1 MMNEFQV
8 YTEQSELKDC
18 SSSSFVLTGCLG
30 RCHGKEV
37 WPHYFQVKVE
47 TPLPQLASTDTP
59 EQEGVLYHH
68 WAGTEFRVHTRP
80 PRISGLAGRVTAP
93 TWPHLTPLP
102 PAHPAVWGE
111 GCLGTARKRQK
122 CRFPTWSLLMGVWLE
137 LGVIT

>member
-8 YTEQSELKDC
+8 YTEQSELKDS

-80 PRISGLAGRVTAP
+80 PRISGPHVASSDTITPCPPRSVGRGVPRDSKEKAEVQVSHLVFVDGCLAGI
-93 TWPHLTPLP
+93 
-102 PAHPAVWGE
+102 
-111 GCLGTARKRQK
+111 GCYYLSFLA
-122 CRFPTWSLLMGVWLE
+122 
-137 LGVIT
+137 